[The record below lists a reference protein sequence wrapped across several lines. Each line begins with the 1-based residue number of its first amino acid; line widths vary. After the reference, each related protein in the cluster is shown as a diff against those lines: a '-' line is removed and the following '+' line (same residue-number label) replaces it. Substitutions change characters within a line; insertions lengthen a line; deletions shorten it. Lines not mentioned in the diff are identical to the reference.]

1 MKTEIKTHKDIDE
14 ADLAYMRS
22 LSAAVVQRSPGYLMA
37 VLFVLAALFL
47 AIVLWMAWAHVDV
60 VVRGAGKV
68 IPAGQVQQVQ
78 SLEGGVVTE
87 ILVREGDL
95 VEPKQALLKLS
106 EVAFSSSFE
115 ENQLKYYE
123 LQARSIRLRAEA
135 YNENFDVA
143 PEITQTIP
151 ELVRSERS
159 LYDSNQQQLQDTLS
173 IYRQQLAQQENGLEE
188 GHAKQRQLRKSLKLV
203 REEISIKRPLVRE
216 RIISEIDFLQLRQ
229 REAEIEGELETV
241 TITIPRLESSIEEAR
256 RKLSQIEL
264 DFRNEAKRE
273 LNEVLAEMSRFE
285 QTQAALEDRVSRTT
299 LRSPVRGVVKRLYAN
314 SIGGVVKASDNVLEI
329 VPLGDEPLVEMRIKP
344 ADIALIQIGQP
355 ARLKFSAYDFAISGS
370 LGGSVIYVSADTT
383 TTDEGESFY
392 IVRVQPEHSYLGKD
406 VERLPIKVGMTSEA
420 DIVTGKKTVLEY
432 LLKPINRGL
441 QKAMTEN

>member
-1 MKTEIKTHKDIDE
+1 MKTELKSHKELDD

-22 LSAAVVQRSPGYLMA
+22 LSAAVVQRSPRYLIT
-37 VLFVLAALFL
+37 VLMVFAGLFL
-47 AIVLWMAWAHVDV
+47 VAVLWMAWAHVDV
-60 VVRGAGKV
+60 VVRGSGKV

-78 SLEGGVVTE
+78 SLEGGVVAE

-95 VEPKQALLKLS
+95 VKPNQSLLKLS
-106 EVAFSSSFE
+106 DVAFSSSFE

-123 LQARSIRLRAEA
+123 LQARSIRLRAEGYDEA
-135 YNENFDVA
+135 FEVSPEVA
-143 PEITQTIP
+143 ATIP

-159 LYDSNQQQLQDTLS
+159 LYDSNQQQLVDTLS
-173 IYRQQLAQQENGLEE
+173 IYRQQLSQQENGLEE
-188 GHAKQRQLRKSLKLV
+188 GRAKQRQLNRSLKLV
-203 REEISIKRPLVRE
+203 REEISIKQPLVEE

-229 REAEIEGELETV
+229 REAEIEGELETI
-241 TITIPRLESSIEEAR
+241 TITIPRLQSSIEEAR
-256 RKLSQIEL
+256 RKLSQIEH

-285 QTQAALEDRVSRTT
+285 QTQAALDDRVKRTT
-299 LRSPVRGVVKRLYAN
+299 LRSPVQGVVKRLYAN
-314 SIGGVVKASDNVLEI
+314 SIGGVVKAGDNVLEI
-329 VPLGDEPLVEMRIKP
+329 VPLGDEPLVEVRINP

-355 ARLKFSAYDFAISGS
+355 TRLKFSAYDFAISGS
-370 LGGSVIYVSADTT
+370 LGGAVIYVSADTT

-392 IVRVQPEHSYLGKD
+392 IVRVQPEHSYLGSNA
-406 VERLPIKVGMTSEA
+406 ERLPVKVGMTTEA
-420 DIVTGKKTVLEY
+420 DIVTGKKTVLQY